1 MLYHVRSAINP
12 SYGGLIGL
20 KNLKPLKKQLE
31 KEISIQ
37 PWKSPNTPNTPRYS
51 GHPVVYP

>member
-1 MLYHVRSAINP
+1 MLYHVRSPINP

-31 KEISIQ
+31 KDISI
-37 PWKSPNTPNTPRYS
+37 
-51 GHPVVYP
+51 